1 MTEFR
6 STEWYEAKGGGWE
19 AAVLLDRDTSDFG
32 HLVGRLVRID
42 GTSYQCIGV
51 NHFGHSPPWRRG
63 ERIGLMVKERQIA
76 LSA

>member
-1 MTEFR
+1 MAEFR
-6 STEWYEAKGGGWE
+6 STEWYEVKGVGWE
-19 AAVLLDRDTSDFG
+19 AAVLLDRDTSDFV

-51 NHFGHSPPWRRG
+51 NHFGHAPPWRRG